1 MSENT
6 ELSYKLQVLTIQKL
20 SSRSMIPMSMDSY
33 RRTGFNSKQLVSC
46 LTSCFT
52 VDFAYD
58 RIMLE
63 DRRKLKV
70 HNVLKNSKNQSNF
83 VDSYLEE
90 HNINMYSTENG
101 HNSVIA

>member
-1 MSENT
+1 
-6 ELSYKLQVLTIQKL
+6 
-20 SSRSMIPMSMDSY
+20 MIPMSMDSY

-46 LTSCFT
+46 LISCFT

-101 HNSVIA
+101 RNSVIA